1 MIANLVADPRG
12 FFSKQIMYPGAQ
24 TQAIIALAVGVTFM
38 LQHIGAYLL
47 LGDTA
52 VDLYEVIFISAVV
65 ELLGPIGIWLA
76 ATLMTVLV
84 SKVLI
89 GRIRF
94 GDVFRLSGWGMLP
107 LVGAGLIKTA
117 ARLYAIRG
125 TEAPELGAY
134 SYIEYEWNQY
144 QSFVNSA
151 ADDPLFVVATAIA
164 AVFAL
169 YTGYLW
175 MVAIEEIR
183 AEDGF
188 EITRPQAL
196 VAAAVP
202 TVLCVLWVTRPL
214 VL

>member
-1 MIANLVADPRG
+1 MISNLVADPRG

-24 TQAIIALAVGVTFM
+24 TQAIIALAVGITFM
-38 LQHIGAYLL
+38 LQHVGAYLL

-52 VDLYEVIFISAVV
+52 VDLYEVIFINAGI

-76 ATLMTVLV
+76 ATFAIVIV
-84 SKVLI
+84 SKLLI

-94 GDVFRLSGWGMLP
+94 GDVFRLTGWGMLP
-107 LVGAGLIKTA
+107 LIGAGLLKSA
-117 ARLYAIRG
+117 ARLYALQG
-125 TEAPELGAY
+125 AEAPELGAY
-134 SYIEYEWNQY
+134 SYIAYEWEQY
-144 QSFVNSA
+144 QAFVNTA
-151 ADDPLFVVATAIA
+151 ADDPVFVAATAVG

-188 EITRPQAL
+188 DITRPQAL

-202 TVLCVLWVTRPL
+202 TVLCLLWVTRPL